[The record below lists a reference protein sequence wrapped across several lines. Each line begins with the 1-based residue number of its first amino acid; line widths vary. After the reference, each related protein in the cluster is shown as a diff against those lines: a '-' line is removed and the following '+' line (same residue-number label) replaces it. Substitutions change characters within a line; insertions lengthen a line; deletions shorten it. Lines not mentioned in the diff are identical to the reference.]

1 MIQRTFWAAT
11 AAFLLLCGATTA
23 RADVVKTRDG
33 QWWPA
38 SIQEDMKGAKAPSDD
53 VLKKAARTDADLQYD
68 TVKIG
73 GKSFSAG
80 EVVEVYGSECF
91 ENEAYRNADVQ
102 AQTQAWE
109 EAATNFALAAEE
121 LKGAS
126 KQISMWNRVLCLA
139 QTNDASKTFDASQE
153 LLEAFPKT
161 WYYARVQDMRAR
173 VLLNAGKQADAKAA
187 LEMVVAAPAMNARD
201 YFEAKI
207 AMTQFFSLAPAGKD
221 EAKLDAARREFQMIV
236 NEIRGRSG
244 AAKEAD
250 IQMLKAN
257 VAMGRCFV
265 YMGGFD
271 GALPLLNKVVADPAS
286 LEDKAL
292 LAQAYTG
299 LGDALY
305 GKLNAE
311 LDKSEVKKD
320 QLPRLNEQ
328 LTQAALHYLRVTKFY
343 VESAGDDL
351 FPATVG
357 LARVWATQFTIN
369 GETDC
374 PMAKRATQYF
384 VAAHKMLGRGEARR
398 LLTREIKL
406 FLAKRESACQVPEG
420 AADAEEKPSVEDK

>member
-11 AAFLLLCGATTA
+11 AAFLLLCSTATA
-23 RADVVKTRDG
+23 RADVIKTRDG

-38 SIQEDMKGAKAPSDD
+38 SIQGDMQGASAPSDN
-53 VLKKAARTDADLQYD
+53 VLKKAARSDATLEYD

-80 EVVEVYGSECF
+80 EVVEVYGSDAF
-91 ENEAYRNADVQ
+91 ANEAYRNGDVQ

-109 EAATNFALAAEE
+109 EAAANFAIAAEE

-126 KQISMWNRVLCLA
+126 KQIAMWNRVLCLA
-139 QTNDASKTFDASQE
+139 QSNNASKTFDAAQQ

-161 WYYARVQDMRAR
+161 WYFARVQDMRAR
-173 VLLNAGKQADAKAA
+173 VLLNGGKSKDAKAA
-187 LEMVVAAPAMNARD
+187 LAKVTNAPGMNARD

-207 AMTQFFSLAPAGKD
+207 ASTQFFSLAAAGKD
-221 EAKLDAARREFQMIV
+221 HDKLEAARREFQMIV
-236 NEIRGRSG
+236 NEIRGRTG
-244 AAKEAD
+244 AQKEAD
-250 IQMLKAN
+250 IQMLKAT
-257 VAMGRCFV
+257 VAMGRCYV
-265 YMGGFD
+265 YMDGYD
-271 GALPLLNKVVADPAS
+271 GALPLFKKVVGDPAS

-299 LGDALY
+299 MGDAVY
-305 GKLNAE
+305 GKIKAE
-311 LDKSEVKKD
+311 LAKGDVKED
-320 QLPRLNEQ
+320 QLPRINKQ
-328 LTQAALHYLRVTKFY
+328 LTQAALHYLRVSTFY

-357 LARVWATQFTIN
+357 LARVWATEFTIN

-384 VAAHKMLGRGEARR
+384 ITAHKMLGRGEQRR
-398 LLTREIKL
+398 LLTREVKL
-406 FLAKRESACQVPEG
+406 FLAKREAACKVPD
-420 AADAEEKPSVEDK
+420 AAGGDDEAPEDENK